1 MANQPVIYQ
10 AAARQDD
17 EFNGMKEEGLT
28 ALAEYLEHEYDEVSG
43 YEYFATRT
51 DGGKV
56 FRAYAHKGPYVYV
69 AEVVD
74 YR

>member
-1 MANQPVIYQ
+1 MASDTVYYSE
-10 AAARQDD
+10 AFQDD
-17 EFNGMKEEGLT
+17 EFIGMKEEGLT
-28 ALAEYLEHEYDEVSG
+28 ELAEHTKHEYDYVSG

-56 FRAYAHKGPYVYV
+56 FRAYAHKGPLIFV

-74 YR
+74 RR